1 MAPSQKDAR
10 PGSLGSVTGR
20 SPGPLASGSL
30 TGGGTGGPWRRASI
44 RARRGGRGR
53 TVRPGAGPASRAVE
67 PGAHVGHSAE
77 HVLALDRR
85 GVGGPLVLLVLAGAP
100 PDTHVACPV

>member
-10 PGSLGSVTGR
+10 PGGLGSVAAR
-20 SPGPLASGSL
+20 FPGPLASESL
-30 TGGGTGGPWRRASI
+30 PGGGTGAPWRRGSI
-44 RARRGGRGR
+44 RARRGPGC

-85 GVGGPLVLLVLAGAP
+85 VVGGPVVLLVLAGAP
-100 PDTHVACPV
+100 PDTHVSGSV